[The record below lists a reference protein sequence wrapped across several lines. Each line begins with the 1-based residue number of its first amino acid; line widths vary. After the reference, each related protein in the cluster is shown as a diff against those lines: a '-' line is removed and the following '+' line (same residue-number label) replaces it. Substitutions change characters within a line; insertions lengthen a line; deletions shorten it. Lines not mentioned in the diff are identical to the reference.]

1 MGAKLEQMYE
11 FVKKEGGVKAAMRL
25 AMKTTVTS
33 RNAASIPDSPD
44 VIKKFR
50 EAIKEIVGKYPP
62 G

>member
-11 FVKKEGGVKAAMRL
+11 FAKKEGGVKATMRL

-33 RNAASIPDSPD
+33 RGAASTPDSPD
-44 VIKKFR
+44 MIKKFR

>member
-11 FVKKEGGVKAAMRL
+11 FTKKEGGVKATMRL

-33 RNAASIPDSPD
+33 RAAAATPDSPD
-44 VIKKFR
+44 MIKKFR
-50 EAIKEIVGKYPP
+50 EAVKEITGKYPP

>member
-1 MGAKLEQMYE
+1 MGAKLVKMYE

-33 RNAASIPDSPD
+33 RAASSTPDSPAM
-44 VIKKFR
+44 INKFR
-50 EAIKEIVGKYPP
+50 EAVKEIVGKYPP